1 MAKNLSNLRAP
12 KKANT
17 GRKRVGRG
25 MGSGMGKTSARG
37 HKGQGSRSGFS
48 LMRGFEGGQMPLH
61 RRLPKRG
68 FTNIFRTEY
77 TVVNLD
83 RLAELDV
90 KEIGLDDYKKLGLAS
105 SKKALIKILGSG
117 ELTSAVTIHAHKFSK
132 SAVEKIEKAG
142 GKAVVGGGAAAAAGL
157 RISESQVS
165 KPRRCRALRCV
176 REHRASWF
184 PDCQVSQAGG
194 IRREFRQ
201 TGDVRAYNGSWQDS
215 SGGNA

>member
-12 KKANT
+12 RNANT

-68 FTNIFRTEY
+68 FTNIFRSEY

-83 RLAELDV
+83 RIAALVTDAPV
-90 KEIGLDDYKKLGLAS
+90 TEIALEDYKKLGLSS

-117 ELTSAVTIHAHKFSK
+117 ELTSAITIHAHKFSK

-142 GKAVVGGGAAAAAGL
+142 GKAVVLGGPVEPAAA
-157 RISESQVS
+157 
-165 KPRRCRALRCV
+165 
-176 REHRASWF
+176 
-184 PDCQVSQAGG
+184 
-194 IRREFRQ
+194 
-201 TGDVRAYNGSWQDS
+201 
-215 SGGNA
+215 

>member
-25 MGSGMGKTSARG
+25 MGSGMGKTSTRG
-37 HKGQGSRSGFS
+37 HKGQGSRSGS
-48 LMRGFEGGQMPLH
+48 SMMRGFEGGQMPLH

-83 RLAELDV
+83 RIAALGV

-105 SKKALIKILGSG
+105 SQECADQSSRFGRADRRYDRPCSQ
-117 ELTSAVTIHAHKFSK
+117 VFQ
-132 SAVEKIEKAG
+132 VRAG
-142 GKAVVGGGAAAAAGL
+142 KDRKGRRQGCGCRGL
-157 RISESQVS
+157 RGGVS
-165 KPRRCRALRCV
+165 CCVRGHCPRRSAGARISARA
-176 REHRASWF
+176 RASGDRF
-184 PDCQVSQAGG
+184 APTMGTKTY
-194 IRREFRQ
+194 FRSAA
-201 TGDVRAYNGSWQDS
+201 TPEAD
-215 SGGNA
+215 